1 MSSLAPQG
9 APVVGP
15 PPDESGEPLATLRR
29 WRRPVRPAREC
40 CDLCGEVIGPNHSHL
55 FEPAERRV
63 SCACDACAVLFSGD
77 AGKFRRVPRRIR
89 ALPQFDCP
97 DDAWAALKMPIDLAF
112 FSRRVLDSESPAAS
126 DEPSV
131 IALYPSPAG
140 ATEALPDPRAW
151 RELVEANPE
160 VAGLEPEVEALLVNR
175 VGKSRQAFLCPID
188 ECYRLVGLVRM
199 HWRGLSG
206 GANVWGE
213 IERFFVE
220 LQARASA
227 WE

>member
-1 MSSLAPQG
+1 VSSLAPQG
-9 APVVGP
+9 DPVVEP

-77 AGKFRRVPRRIR
+77 TGRFRRVPRRIR
-89 ALPQFDCP
+89 ALSRFHCP
-97 DDAWAALKMPIDLAF
+97 DDTWSALKMPIDLAF
-112 FSRRVLDSESPAAS
+112 FSRRESATSEQP
-126 DEPSV
+126 V

-160 VAGLEPEVEALLVNR
+160 VADLEPDVEALLVNR

-206 GANVWGE
+206 GAKVWGE

-220 LQARASA
+220 LQGRASA